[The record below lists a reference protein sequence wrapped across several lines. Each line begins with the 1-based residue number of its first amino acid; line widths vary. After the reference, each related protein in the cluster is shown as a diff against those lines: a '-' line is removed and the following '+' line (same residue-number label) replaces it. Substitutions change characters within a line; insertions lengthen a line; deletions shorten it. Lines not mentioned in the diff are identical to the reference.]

1 MIHIRAQALAS
12 ILWPALCKARF
23 FKDTSIDDTFTTSVR
38 EAAEKYKFDHPSPS
52 WLHRVLLS
60 LLVQAQPS
68 TSLTCTPSGTCKPE
82 SLAMFLPFP
91 GDVFYIDAGDMIS
104 TYNLLFC
111 NELPSSSWTPCHWTP
126 IPITIYCFH
135 GYSLKVSPP
144 PGYYVPSRY
153 IFHRT
158 ECPRLSRCIED
169 IHPLKID
176 HRSEYC
182 SF

>member
-23 FKDTSIDDTFTTSVR
+23 FKDISIDDTFTTSVR

-104 TYNLLFC
+104 TYNLLFLQRTSLVIL
-111 NELPSSSWTPCHWTP
+111 NAMSLNSNSNHYILFSRILTKGESSTR
-126 IPITIYCFH
+126 I
-135 GYSLKVSPP
+135 L
-144 PGYYVPSRY
+144 
-153 IFHRT
+153 
-158 ECPRLSRCIED
+158 
-169 IHPLKID
+169 
-176 HRSEYC
+176 RS
-182 SF
+182 F